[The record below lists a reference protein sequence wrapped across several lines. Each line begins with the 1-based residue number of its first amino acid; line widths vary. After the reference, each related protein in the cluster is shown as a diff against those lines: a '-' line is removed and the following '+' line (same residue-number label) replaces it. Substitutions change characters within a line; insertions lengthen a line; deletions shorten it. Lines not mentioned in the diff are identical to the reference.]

1 MQVELILRMSVAKLW
16 GCLLGM
22 LLVGV
27 TGMSLEGDLG
37 ERLGMTPGHPPP
49 PLDANSILLGVGD
62 RVGAFRDWLLWC
74 PGSTA
79 HGVSVWCRRRAY
91 WACHT
96 GCGPRT

>member
-49 PLDANSILLGVGD
+49 RPLPPSSHPHEHGLHDAGPDAVSGPPPHHGHLLL
-62 RVGAFRDWLLWC
+62 ASL
-74 PGSTA
+74 P
-79 HGVSVWCRRRAY
+79 
-91 WACHT
+91 
-96 GCGPRT
+96 PP